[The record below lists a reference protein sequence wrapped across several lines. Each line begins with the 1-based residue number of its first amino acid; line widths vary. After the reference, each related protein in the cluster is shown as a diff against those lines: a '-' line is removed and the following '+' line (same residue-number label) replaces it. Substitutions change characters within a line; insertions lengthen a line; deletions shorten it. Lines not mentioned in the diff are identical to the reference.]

1 MLSLM
6 KILIDGRWI
15 KQTGIG
21 RYIHQTLEQL
31 LKLDTENEYI
41 LLVRTKDQDKITLR
55 APNLSLLPVD
65 IEWYGVKE
73 QTKLLKV
80 IKAQKADLVHFTNFN
95 FPLRYRGKF
104 VITVHDLTLL
114 HFRNI
119 RQSTFSKPVY
129 LLKDQVMRLVL
140 RQGVNRAK
148 AVFVPTEFV
157 KEDIAKSYHIR
168 RNKIVVAHQA
178 ADLAYKRARV
188 DLPKLG
194 INKPFL
200 LYVGNAYP
208 HKNLERLILA
218 FGELVTK
225 YLLNYQLVIAGKKDD
240 FHAALEEEVQ
250 KSGLHDRV
258 IFTGFVEDAQLA
270 GLYKAAT
277 AYVFPSLSEGFGL
290 PGLEAMS
297 YGLPVISSNATCL
310 PEIYGDAAEYFNPKS
325 IASIAKV
332 ISKVLSDKALQE
344 KLSKKGYTQVKKYN
358 WKKTANVTLGV
369 YEKVLR
375 N

>member
-1 MLSLM
+1 M

-21 RYIHQTLEQL
+21 RYIHQTLEQIL
-31 LKLDTENEYI
+31 VLDKNNEYV
-41 LLVRTKDQDKITLR
+41 LMVRTQDIDKIKLR

-65 IEWYGVKE
+65 IAWYGVKE
-73 QTKLLKV
+73 QTELLKV
-80 IKAQKADLVHFTNFN
+80 INAQKADLVHFTNFN
-95 FPLRYRGKF
+95 FPLRYKGKF

-129 LLKDQVMRLVL
+129 LVKDRVMRTVL
-140 RQGVNRAK
+140 RQGVKKAR

-157 KEDIAKSYHIR
+157 KEDIATSYKIR
-168 RNKIVVAHQA
+168 RNKIVVTHQA

-188 DLPKLG
+188 DLEALG
-194 INKPFL
+194 INKQFL

-225 YLLNYQLVIAGKKDD
+225 YLLDYQLVIAGKKDD

-250 KSGLHDRV
+250 RSGLQDRV
-258 IFTGFVEDAQLA
+258 VFTGFVEDAQLA

-310 PEIYGDAAEYFNPKS
+310 PEVLGDAAKYFNPRS
-325 IASIAKV
+325 TASIAKV
-332 ISKVLSDKALQE
+332 ISAVVSDKDLQA
-344 KLSKKGYTQVKKYN
+344 KMAKKGLAQVKKYN
-358 WKKTANVTLGV
+358 WKKTAKQTLDT

-375 N
+375 NN